1 MRSLSPLSRRILKK
15 AGIAAAFFCSAF
27 LFGSVLS
34 HFTCRAL
41 RKAAPVFLS
50 AAPETPVSSVS
61 MPVLSSAAENWGL
74 SFPEKGKTPVGN
86 ATSEELAAYN
96 AWFAASPE
104 ENIIYLTFDCG
115 YENGNTENIM
125 AALKKHNAP
134 ATFFVVGNFLETSPD
149 LVKKM
154 VKEGY
159 TVGNH
164 TYHHV
169 QLNKL
174 NETKAR
180 EEILKTNNLIYETT
194 GVYPLYLRPPFGAW
208 KKNLELCVEML
219 PVFWTI
225 DTLDWKVQNTEKIVR
240 TVQEQIEDGAIILMH
255 DEYDT
260 SVEAALQVVDELKNQ
275 GYELVTVDQLILP

>member
-1 MRSLSPLSRRILKK
+1 MLRLVEQSMQARI
-15 AGIAAAFFCSAF
+15 
-27 LFGSVLS
+27 
-34 HFTCRAL
+34 
-41 RKAAPVFLS
+41 RKASVAEIAVKEQKHPQ
-50 AAPETPVSSVS
+50 AA
-61 MPVLSSAAENWGL
+61 
-74 SFPEKGKTPVGN
+74 
-86 ATSEELAAYN
+86 
-96 AWFAASPE
+96 
-104 ENIIYLTFDCG
+104 LTFDDG
-115 YENGNTENIM
+115 PDSRYTPLLLDG
-125 AALKKHNAP
+125 LKERNVRVS
-134 ATFFVVGNFLETSPD
+134 FFLLGEKVEQYPE
-149 LVKKM
+149 LVERM
-154 VKEGY
+154 QKEGHL
-159 TVGNH
+159 VGNH

>member
-1 MRSLSPLSRRILKK
+1 MKQQEAWKEERERGISKMIGLLKF
-15 AGIAAAFFCSAF
+15 ITC
-27 LFGSVLS
+27 GSVDDGKSTLIGHILYDS
-34 HFTCRAL
+34 KLLYADQEKAL
-41 RKAAPVFLS
+41 ILDSKVGSRGGAIDYSLLLDGLKERNVRVSFFLLGEKVEQY
-50 AAPETPVSSVS
+50 PE
-61 MPVLSSAAENWGL
+61 
-74 SFPEKGKTPVGN
+74 
-86 ATSEELAAYN
+86 
-96 AWFAASPE
+96 
-104 ENIIYLTFDCG
+104 
-115 YENGNTENIM
+115 
-125 AALKKHNAP
+125 
-134 ATFFVVGNFLETSPD
+134 
-149 LVKKM
+149 LVERM
-154 VKEGY
+154 QKEGHL
-159 TVGNH
+159 VGNH

-225 DTLDWKVQNTEKIVR
+225 DTLDWKVQNTEKIVH

-260 SVEAALQVVDELKNQ
+260 SVEAALQVVDELKSQ

>member
-1 MRSLSPLSRRILKK
+1 MDDGKSTLIGHILYDSKLLYADQEKALILDSKVGSRGGAIDYSLLLDGLKERNVRVS
-15 AGIAAAFFCSAF
+15 FF
-27 LFGSVLS
+27 LLGEKVEQY
-34 HFTCRAL
+34 
-41 RKAAPVFLS
+41 
-50 AAPETPVSSVS
+50 PE
-61 MPVLSSAAENWGL
+61 
-74 SFPEKGKTPVGN
+74 
-86 ATSEELAAYN
+86 
-96 AWFAASPE
+96 
-104 ENIIYLTFDCG
+104 
-115 YENGNTENIM
+115 
-125 AALKKHNAP
+125 
-134 ATFFVVGNFLETSPD
+134 
-149 LVKKM
+149 LVERM
-154 VKEGY
+154 QKEGHL
-159 TVGNH
+159 VGNH

>member
-1 MRSLSPLSRRILKK
+1 MHSSFVS
-15 AGIAAAFFCSAF
+15 FF
-27 LFGSVLS
+27 LLGEKVEQY
-34 HFTCRAL
+34 
-41 RKAAPVFLS
+41 
-50 AAPETPVSSVS
+50 PE
-61 MPVLSSAAENWGL
+61 
-74 SFPEKGKTPVGN
+74 
-86 ATSEELAAYN
+86 
-96 AWFAASPE
+96 
-104 ENIIYLTFDCG
+104 
-115 YENGNTENIM
+115 
-125 AALKKHNAP
+125 
-134 ATFFVVGNFLETSPD
+134 
-149 LVKKM
+149 LVERM
-154 VKEGY
+154 QKEGHL
-159 TVGNH
+159 VGNH

-275 GYELVTVDQLILP
+275 EYELVTVDQLILP

>member
-1 MRSLSPLSRRILKK
+1 MDSHRISGRIL
-15 AGIAAAFFCSAF
+15 
-27 LFGSVLS
+27 
-34 HFTCRAL
+34 
-41 RKAAPVFLS
+41 
-50 AAPETPVSSVS
+50 
-61 MPVLSSAAENWGL
+61 AENIAGPGMMRL
-74 SFPEKGKTPVGN
+74 VEQSMQAQAQKTSVTEIAVKEWKHPQ
-86 ATSEELAAYN
+86 AA
-96 AWFAASPE
+96 
-104 ENIIYLTFDCG
+104 LTFDDG
-115 YENGNTENIM
+115 PDIIYTPLLLDG
-125 AALKKHNAP
+125 LKERNVRVS
-134 ATFFVVGNFLETSPD
+134 FFLLGEKVEQYPE
-149 LVKKM
+149 LVERM
-154 VKEGY
+154 QKEGHL
-159 TVGNH
+159 VGNH

>member
-1 MRSLSPLSRRILKK
+1 MDSHRISGRILAENI
-15 AGIAAAFFCSAF
+15 AGPGMLRLVEQSMQARI
-27 LFGSVLS
+27 
-34 HFTCRAL
+34 
-41 RKAAPVFLS
+41 RKASVAEIAVKERKYPQ
-50 AAPETPVSSVS
+50 AA
-61 MPVLSSAAENWGL
+61 
-74 SFPEKGKTPVGN
+74 
-86 ATSEELAAYN
+86 
-96 AWFAASPE
+96 
-104 ENIIYLTFDCG
+104 LTFDDG
-115 YENGNTENIM
+115 PDSRYTPLLLDG
-125 AALKKHNAP
+125 LKERNVRVS
-134 ATFFVVGNFLETSPD
+134 FFLLGEKVEQYPE
-149 LVKKM
+149 LVERM
-154 VKEGY
+154 QKEGHL
-159 TVGNH
+159 VGNH

-260 SVEAALQVVDELKNQ
+260 SVEAALQVVDELKSQ